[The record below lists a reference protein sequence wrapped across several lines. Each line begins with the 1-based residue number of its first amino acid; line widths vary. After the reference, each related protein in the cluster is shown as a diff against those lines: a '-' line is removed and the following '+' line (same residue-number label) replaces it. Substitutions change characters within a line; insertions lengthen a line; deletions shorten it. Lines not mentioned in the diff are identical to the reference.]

1 MIGLE
6 QSLEYSEFCIS
17 NGYNYYYYYYYI
29 YIICVYVTEL
39 SFWGKDCAFFT
50 FVSSSVS
57 SKMSL
62 HSMYLKKIFVEWI
75 SDRKNG
81 YKFLNRI

>member
-29 YIICVYVTEL
+29 YIICVYVTTEFL
-39 SFWGKDCAFFT
+39 REGLCLFYFCVFF
-50 FVSSSVS
+50 S
-57 SKMSL
+57 
-62 HSMYLKKIFVEWI
+62 E
-75 SDRKNG
+75 
-81 YKFLNRI
+81 